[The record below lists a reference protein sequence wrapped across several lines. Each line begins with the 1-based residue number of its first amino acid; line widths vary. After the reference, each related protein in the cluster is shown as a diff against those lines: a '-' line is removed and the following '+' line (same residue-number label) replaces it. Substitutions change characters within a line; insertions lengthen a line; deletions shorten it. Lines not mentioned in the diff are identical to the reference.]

1 MSSFAVRCCLVGTA
15 VVLLVVG
22 VSADLPGQAR
32 SALLV
37 AGGWCAVLDLVVAR
51 TDRRPRSLEPAVVLV
66 PPLLDGCPDDA
77 LHLDG
82 RPDDAGPATS
92 GILLGRRPDGAPVRT
107 GADPQARCHLVVV
120 GTGALAE
127 GTYAALQAQ
136 LTALAGT
143 GARTADRAR
152 DPAPD
157 RAPTDTG
164 AVRALAGPGL
174 GPAVRS
180 TRGTLPPGT
189 AVTVRFDHGGS
200 VRATVVLVPGL
211 HLLPRRWDHL
221 VEVTRHGCRTQDH
234 PDGQPAPIEPVLPL
248 LVG

>member
-37 AGGWCAVLDLVVAR
+37 AGGWCAVLDLAVAR
-51 TDRRPRSLEPAVVLV
+51 TDRRSRSIEPAVVLV
-66 PPLLDGCPDDA
+66 PPLLDGCSDDA
-77 LHLDG
+77 LHIDG
-82 RPDDAGPATS
+82 CPDDAGPATS

-180 TRGTLPPGT
+180 TRGALPPGT